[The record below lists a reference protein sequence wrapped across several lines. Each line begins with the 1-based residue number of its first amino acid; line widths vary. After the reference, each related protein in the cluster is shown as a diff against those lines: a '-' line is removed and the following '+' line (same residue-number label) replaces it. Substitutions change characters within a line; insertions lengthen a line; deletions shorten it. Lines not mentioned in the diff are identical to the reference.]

1 MRNFQG
7 IIFIWILIY
16 GEIFKS
22 AISVPLKFQI
32 HAYLKICYISLLPSV
47 ISFAW
52 WMIMVC
58 IVFWRCSFI
67 LFWSFSIL
75 IPYRKLAGVKFEPP
89 TSCLPCTRFN
99 HTTELS
105 DQTMRCAEWTGSSNH
120 VAQVIAKWLQ
130 CPNNARNYLSI
141 LLTFLLCFLYICK

>member
-1 MRNFQG
+1 MNFN
-7 IIFIWILIY
+7 IWEDFQIC
-16 GEIFKS
+16 
-22 AISVPLKFQI
+22 ISVPLKFQI

-75 IPYRKLAGVKFEPP
+75 IPYRKLAGVEFEPRP
-89 TSCLPCTRFN
+89 RAYRAHSL
-99 HTTELS
+99 TTPLS
-105 DQTMRCAEWTGSSNH
+105 YL
-120 VAQVIAKWLQ
+120 AK
-130 CPNNARNYLSI
+130 R
-141 LLTFLLCFLYICK
+141 